1 MKEAHKDKHT
11 QSVRKD
17 GPGAS
22 GQREETQE
30 LKHSSLKCV
39 DNCINTG

>member
-1 MKEAHKDKHT
+1 MEEAYKDAHT
-11 QSVRKD
+11 QSVRQD
-17 GPGAS
+17 GPGAR

-30 LKHSSLKCV
+30 LKRSNLKCV